1 MLNGPGF
8 TTRKPLIPDIY
19 FETMFERMKAG
30 WRLAKQVR
38 HSVSKDRTLYLF
50 PILSGFVGVFLFAMT
65 FLALFL
71 AFPLGSSGSDYI
83 YLAGFILAYILVG
96 FFSTYFLLSMLIA
109 YRAYSGGNPISFRT
123 AMSQAWGFKAQILE
137 WAVFYTIL
145 VMILRVIESRF
156 RGIVQMLVATAGSLL
171 IATATFFAVPA
182 ILNNKVGPIKAV
194 EESVSTIKKNFGS
207 TFGGVAYVDLYTLI
221 FTLGGFLIILLSI
234 FLLSSFASLLIMIS
248 GIAAGLVIMA
258 FGLILNYTYLN
269 ILKLVLFDYV
279 NGKGLPEGFNEGDI
293 RNAIRKRGAGSSLN
307 SSQGN
312 SNFPF

>member
-1 MLNGPGF
+1 
-8 TTRKPLIPDIY
+8 
-19 FETMFERMKAG
+19 MFERMKAG

-50 PILSGFVGVFLFAMT
+50 PILSGFVGVLLFAMT
-65 FLALFL
+65 FLAILL
-71 AFPLGSSGSDYI
+71 AFPLGSSGSDYF
-83 YLAGFILAYILVG
+83 YLAGFILTYVLVG
-96 FFSTYFLLSMLIA
+96 FFSTYFLMSMLIA
-109 YRAYSGGNPISFRT
+109 YRAYSGGNPVSFRS
-123 AMSQAWGFKAQILE
+123 AMSQAWGFKTQILE

-156 RGIVQMLVATAGSLL
+156 RGIVQLLVATAGSLL
-171 IATATFFAVPA
+171 IAIATFFAVPA

-234 FLLSSFASLLIMIS
+234 FLLSVFASLLIMIS

-269 ILKLVLFDYV
+269 VLKLVLFDYV

-312 SNFPF
+312 GNFPF

>member
-1 MLNGPGF
+1 
-8 TTRKPLIPDIY
+8 
-19 FETMFERMKAG
+19 MFERMKAG

-50 PILSGFVGVFLFAMT
+50 PILSGFVGVLLFAMT

-71 AFPLGSSGSDYI
+71 AFPLGSSGGDYF
-83 YLAGFILAYILVG
+83 YLAGFILTYVLVG
-96 FFSTYFLLSMLIA
+96 FFSTYFLMSMLIA
-109 YRAYSGGNPISFRT
+109 YRAYSGGNPVSFRS
-123 AMSQAWGFKAQILE
+123 AMSQAWGFKTQILE

-156 RGIVQMLVATAGSLL
+156 RGIVQLLVATAGSLL
-171 IATATFFAVPA
+171 IAIATFFAVPA

-234 FLLSSFASLLIMIS
+234 FLLSVFASLLIMIS

-269 ILKLVLFDYV
+269 VLKLVLFDYV

>member
-1 MLNGPGF
+1 
-8 TTRKPLIPDIY
+8 
-19 FETMFERMKAG
+19 MFERMKAG

-50 PILSGFVGVFLFAMT
+50 PILSGFVGVLLFAMT

-71 AFPLGSSGSDYI
+71 AFPLGSSGSDYF
-83 YLAGFILAYILVG
+83 YLAGFILTYVLVG
-96 FFSTYFLLSMLIA
+96 FFSTYFLMSMLIA
-109 YRAYSGGNPISFRT
+109 YRAYSGGNPVSFRS
-123 AMSQAWGFKAQILE
+123 AMSQAWGFKTQILE

-156 RGIVQMLVATAGSLL
+156 RGIVQLLVATAGSLL
-171 IATATFFAVPA
+171 IAIATFFAVPA

-234 FLLSSFASLLIMIS
+234 FLLSVFASLLIMIS

-269 ILKLVLFDYV
+269 VLKLVLFDYV

-312 SNFPF
+312 GNFPF

>member
-1 MLNGPGF
+1 
-8 TTRKPLIPDIY
+8 
-19 FETMFERMKAG
+19 MFERMKAG

-50 PILSGFVGVFLFAMT
+50 PILSGFVGVLLFAMT
-65 FLALFL
+65 FLAILL
-71 AFPLGSSGSDYI
+71 AFPLGSSGSDYF
-83 YLAGFILAYILVG
+83 YLAGFILTYVLVG
-96 FFSTYFLLSMLIA
+96 FFSTYFLMSMLIA
-109 YRAYSGGNPISFRT
+109 YRAYSGGNPVSFRS
-123 AMSQAWGFKAQILE
+123 AMSQAWGFKTQILE

-156 RGIVQMLVATAGSLL
+156 RGIVQLLVATAGSLL
-171 IATATFFAVPA
+171 IAIATFFAVPA

-234 FLLSSFASLLIMIS
+234 FLLSVFASLLIMIS

-269 ILKLVLFDYV
+269 VLKLVLFDYV